1 MSNKKIINISQY
13 DKLDK
18 LIERYTFLDATIK
31 DYELMQ
37 NAVGNQIITLLQG
50 LNTNKR
56 GNVRLSNKIPLT
68 AKQISV
74 LRDEFNNNG
83 ENTVFDSLI
92 VNIDIEKSLDAL
104 KYENNL
110 PEPIVKA
117 FEIKLKN
124 MMEIEN
130 PILVIE
136 RGDD

>member
-18 LIERYTFLDATIK
+18 LIERYIFLDATIK

-56 GNVRLSNKIPLT
+56 GNVRLSNKMPLT

>member
-1 MSNKKIINISQY
+1 
-13 DKLDK
+13 
-18 LIERYTFLDATIK
+18 
-31 DYELMQ
+31 MQ

-50 LNTNKR
+50 FNTNKR
-56 GNVRLSNKIPLT
+56 GNVRLSNKMPLT

>member
-1 MSNKKIINISQY
+1 MAKKVMEISQY